1 MIIGKKNFDVAHH
14 TYIFGIL
21 NVTPDSFSDG
31 GKFNELDAALRH
43 AARMIEEGA
52 DVLDI
57 GGESTRPGHTIIG
70 AAEEIARVVPVIE
83 AVKARFDIPI
93 SVDTYKS
100 EVARAAI
107 AAGADL
113 VNDVWGLKYDPEMAR
128 LIAESG
134 VACCLMHNRHDREY
148 SDFLADFG
156 RDMAESVK
164 LAEDAGIAREKVIL
178 DPGIGFA
185 KNLQQNLEAIRRADV
200 LKKTGLPLLLGTS
213 RKSFIGKILDC
224 EKDDRLEGTLATTAW
239 AVMSGYAFVRV
250 HDVKEN
256 KRTVAMTEAILQ
268 AQLA

>member
-1 MIIGKKNFDVAHH
+1 MIIGNKRFDIANH

-21 NVTPDSFSDG
+21 NVTPDSFFDG
-31 GKFNELDAALRH
+31 GKFNELDAALRQ
-43 AARMIEEGA
+43 ASRMIEEGA

-57 GGESTRPGHTIIG
+57 GGESTRPGHTVISI
-70 AAEEIARVVPVIE
+70 EEETARVVPVIE

-113 VNDVWGLKYDPEMAR
+113 VNDVWGLKYDSKMAG

-134 VACCLMHNRHDREY
+134 VACCLMHNRSDREY
-148 SDFLADFG
+148 TDFLTDFEQ
-156 RDMAESVK
+156 DMSERVR
-164 LAEDAGIAREKVIL
+164 LAEDAGIEKNKIIL

-185 KNLQQNLEAIRRADV
+185 KSLAQNLEAIKRADV
-200 LKKTGLPLLLGTS
+200 LKKFGLPLLLGTS
-213 RKSFIGKILDC
+213 RKSFIGKLLDC

-239 AVMSGYAFVRV
+239 AAANGYSFVRV

-256 KRTVAMTEAILQ
+256 KRIIVMTEAILR
-268 AQLA
+268 A